1 MAQPPSKTVWKLPQD
16 PAITSRSLPKR
27 MKTCVHTRTRTHMF
41 TATLFTR
48 AERLEATQWPPADEW
63 VNKCSVSPI
72 LDHRSPVHRS
82 KAPTSSHTGT
92 TRKHHGEE
100 KKPIT
105 KYHAVEGSAHMRC
118 RERARLQRQRGDRG
132 RRGRGWGQEWGMTVN
147 GQRGWFPFELL
158 EIL

>member
-63 VNKCSVSPI
+63 VNKCSVSPYWTI
-72 LDHRSPVHRS
+72 AHPYTGVKLPLAPTQAQPENTTVRKRSPSRNTTQWR
-82 KAPTSSHTGT
+82 APRT
-92 TRKHHGEE
+92 
-100 KKPIT
+100 
-105 KYHAVEGSAHMRC
+105 
-118 RERARLQRQRGDRG
+118 
-132 RRGRGWGQEWGMTVN
+132 
-147 GQRGWFPFELL
+147 
-158 EIL
+158 